1 MYPDWI
7 QDLRKLGGRRDGAAI
22 VDDMDR
28 GAEAYLQMWERAEGI
43 RADACRNPG
52 LRVGVATFRHRVTTG
67 MTTREV
73 QRAVGQ
79 PYTRLGSTYGTCART
94 PSDPQVMMRIAF
106 GPRGRV
112 TDVRRAN

>member
-1 MYPDWI
+1 
-7 QDLRKLGGRRDGAAI
+7 
-22 VDDMDR
+22 MDR
-28 GAEAYLQMWERAEGI
+28 GAEAYLQTWERAQGI

-52 LRVGVATFRHRVTTG
+52 MRVGVATFRTLAKRG
-67 MTTREV
+67 MTTVQV

-94 PSDPQVMMRIAF
+94 ATDPRVMMKITF

-112 TDVRRAN
+112 TDVRRGS